1 VTERSELST
10 SRGPN
15 GIDRPAS
22 SDGTNPPSA
31 PDADEAAPT
40 PLPFPLRVDIRS
52 VVLTGLFLLALAYT
66 AYFARSFLVP
76 VILAVLL
83 EFLFRPLVRRLKR
96 ARIPESLTAA
106 VVVLGLVG
114 TLGAGLYTLSAP
126 AAAWMARAPQSLS
139 LVRTRLQKLR
149 RPVEHLARTAEQVQ
163 DLTEVGGRSG
173 SEPVKVELQSR
184 TIGQVLFGGTQDL
197 LTSAMVV
204 FVLLYFL
211 LSSGE
216 LFLTKLIKVLPTLE
230 DKKRA
235 VQIARQTEDQISQ
248 YLISTTVINLAFGVV
263 VGAAMFLLDMPNPV
277 LWGVLA
283 GIANYVPYLGGIVTT
298 VVLALV
304 AVLRFDDLNHALLV
318 PAVFV
323 ALNFVEGNLLKPMVV
338 GRQLLLNPVVLFLGV
353 LFWGWIWG
361 IAGSLLAV
369 PLLAALKIACDRIEG
384 LAPIGELLGP

>member
-1 VTERSELST
+1 VTEPSELST

-15 GIDRPAS
+15 GMDRPAS

-66 AYFARSFLVP
+66 AYFARSFIVP

-216 LFLTKLIKVLPTLE
+216 LFL
-230 DKKRA
+230 
-235 VQIARQTEDQISQ
+235 
-248 YLISTTVINLAFGVV
+248 
-263 VGAAMFLLDMPNPV
+263 LDMPNPV